1 MQDLDILQEFLIESA
16 ENLSRLDHEMVE
28 LERRPQDR
36 DLLASIFR
44 TIHTI
49 KGTCGFFGYQRLEA
63 IAHITENILNELR
76 NGTRDLDTPLAS
88 LLLAAVDAIKKILAS
103 IEANQTEGDVFEG
116 GLLSDL
122 ELAWKH
128 PEQMTSLPPAPTA
141 SLPVASGRRAAPG
154 AGQRA
159 GGSRHAA
166 RRCRAFGPPDES
178 GR

>member
-1 MQDLDILQEFLIESA
+1 MRRICPAWTTKWWNWSA
-16 ENLSRLDHEMVE
+16 
-28 LERRPQDR
+28 RPQDR

-88 LLLAAVDAIKKILAS
+88 LLLAAVDAIKRILSS
-103 IEANQTEGDVFEG
+103 IEANQTEGDVFED

-128 PEQMTSLPPAPTA
+128 PEQTAPCPAAAQRRCPD
-141 SLPVASGRRAAPG
+141 SHPGASGRRAAASTG
-154 AGQRA
+154 
-159 GGSRHAA
+159 
-166 RRCRAFGPPDES
+166 
-178 GR
+178 

>member
-28 LERRPQDR
+28 LERRPQDH

-88 LLLAAVDAIKKILAS
+88 LLLAAVDAIKRILSS
-103 IEANQTEGDVFEG
+103 IEANQTEGDVFED
-116 GLLSDL
+116 GLLRDL
-122 ELAWKH
+122 EQAWKH
-128 PEQMTSLPPAPTA
+128 PGQRSGAPPGSHAPVPQA
-141 SLPVASGRRAAPG
+141 AEGRTG
-154 AGQRA
+154 AGENKGPTPRSA
-159 GGSRHAA
+159 S
-166 RRCRAFGPPDES
+166 CRAFGPTDES